1 MARSFI
7 VKKLCKILIYLK
19 KSVVV
24 KGVTDA
30 IVLVD
35 AEPLLHRALP
45 QHPGLAGAGAARA
58 PALRLAVGVTLG
70 FPWSRAADTVVRG
83 DGGPSTRAGVVRSSE
98 MTYIG
103 LNNRYIDI

>member
-1 MARSFI
+1 LARSFI

-35 AEPLLHRALP
+35 AEALLHRALP

-58 PALRLAVGVTLG
+58 PAFRLAAVGVTLG
-70 FPWSRAADTVVRG
+70 FPWSRATDTVVG
-83 DGGPSTRAGVVRSSE
+83 GHGGPSTGAGVVRS
-98 MTYIG
+98 
-103 LNNRYIDI
+103 